1 MIRHTAVSNSS
12 HLIAGLP
19 RPAVQKTL
27 TRPQKEVIP
36 KLLMHRLTAGGQTVD
51 ELGTKLAG
59 DSAQQGLRSA
69 QVWHTKAELDAWV
82 ADQLRL
88 PPSLWG
94 PNRKSNDL
102 MTATSNEIMKMRR
115 RGELVDWQG
124 GRRLNIFRLYD
135 LGKRADLLAM
145 STEKGKPQPA
155 VENTDAA
162 MRGLFMS
169 IISRSRKDNTYKFAL
184 GKTLLDY
191 CKANAPDGTAKEI
204 PYDYLAG
211 EFLKHYWYQRFKF
224 RMKQDFHTK
233 KQPVVIRIL
242 DDVFGD
248 KPQAMYKDIPDG
260 KLKLARKQILD
271 YVFGHAKRKKG
282 MVVPRF
288 QKTMDGNT
296 TRDHNLFYDYD
307 DDKRTIT
314 LHSKA
319 HSFFSRHNHLL
330 NQALLAEWVLYLEKA
345 NHGLPL
351 LASKIMAQETKRGPL
366 TPYLNM
372 FYEKTQNCFY
382 CLKPFNKSGIHV
394 DHFIPFSYI
403 YDDNA
408 WNLVL
413 SCAECN
419 LSKSDS
425 LPSVKP
431 YFVELVKRNEK
442 YSESMPKMRLSLL
455 QLSAKGKNT
464 WKKEMRHHYD
474 ICAEYGFDRWGYARP
489 GGMPAAPT
497 PP

>member
-1 MIRHTAVSNSS
+1 MIRQPVVSDPSGFP
-12 HLIAGLP
+12 AGLP
-19 RPAVQKTL
+19 RPVVQKAL
-27 TRPQKEVIP
+27 TRQQKEAIP
-36 KLLMHRLTAGGQTVD
+36 KLLMHRLTAGGRTVD
-51 ELGTKLAG
+51 ELGSKLAG
-59 DSAQQGLRSA
+59 DRAQQGLRSERI
-69 QVWHTKAELDAWV
+69 WHTKAGLDAWV

-94 PNRKSNDL
+94 PDRKSNDL
-102 MTATSNEIMKMRR
+102 MTATSNEILKMRK
-115 RGELVDWQG
+115 RGDLVDWHG
-124 GRRLNIFRLYD
+124 GRRLNVFRLSD
-135 LGKRADLLAM
+135 PSRRADLPAM
-145 STEKGKPQPA
+145 SGERGEARPA
-155 VENTDAA
+155 AESTDAA

-169 IISRSRKDNTYKFAL
+169 IISKSRKDNTYKFAL

-191 CKANAPDGTAKEI
+191 CKANAPDGTAREI

-233 KQPVVIRIL
+233 KQPAVIRIL
-242 DDVFGD
+242 EDIFGD
-248 KPQAMYKDIPDG
+248 EPPALYKDIPDG
-260 KLKLARKQILD
+260 KLQLARKRILD
-271 YVFGHAKRKKG
+271 DVFGHAKSKKG

-296 TRDHNLFYDYD
+296 TRDSNLFYDYD
-307 DDKRTIT
+307 DDRRAIT
-314 LHSKA
+314 LHPKA
-319 HSFFSRHNHLL
+319 HSFFRRNNHLL
-330 NQALLAEWVLYLEKA
+330 SQALLAEWVLYLEKA

-351 LASKIMAQETKRGPL
+351 LASKIMATEMKRSPL
-366 TPYLNM
+366 TQYRNM
-372 FYEKTQNCFY
+372 FYEKTDACFY
-382 CLKPFNKSGIHV
+382 CLNSFNKSGMHV

-431 YFVELVKRNEK
+431 YFVELVERNEE
-442 YSESMPKMRLSLL
+442 YSESMSKMKLSLL
-455 QLSAKGKNT
+455 QLSARGKNT

-474 ICAEYGFDRWGYARP
+474 ICAEYGFDRWGYTRSSDAE
-489 GGMPAAPT
+489 APT
-497 PP
+497 RL